1 MSASGVMSW
10 GAETGLIV
18 SLLVIAIL
26 LIRKPFSRLF
36 GAGPTYALW
45 SLPLIRL
52 CLPVI
57 TVPKSWMPNWIMK
70 FGSRKDT
77 VSSNPGSLNN
87 VDRAGD
93 IVTSAGQSDI
103 QFHALLPELN
113 TTSFDWPIIII
124 GFWLG
129 VRILWIFIQL
139 ERQRR
144 FSKDM
149 RATSHPIAN
158 VLEEEAAR
166 AAKTIGLKKL
176 PEIKVSSQNT
186 GPFVTGVMRPI
197 VILPKNFQQSFD
209 HGQRQYAL
217 AHELAHVKRYDLWVA
232 LVALIFRAVNWFN
245 PLVVLGMNKMRVDQE
260 AACDDFVMRKTHASN
275 DQRVTYAKTLLHAAK
290 IGGAPTGS
298 AKLALS
304 LMEERFCD
312 MHERG
317 DENA

>member
-1 MSASGVMSW
+1 MSASGVIEW

-57 TVPKSWMPNWIMK
+57 TVPQSWMPNWIMK

-77 VSSNPGSLNN
+77 VSSNPGSQNN

-103 QFHALLPELN
+103 QSHALLPELS
-113 TTSFDWPIIII
+113 TTSFDWPILII
-124 GFWLG
+124 GIWG
-129 VRILWIFIQL
+129 SVAILWIFIQL
-139 ERQRR
+139 TRQRR

-149 RATSHPIAN
+149 RGTSHP
-158 VLEEEAAR
+158 LTSLLQDEASF
-166 AAKTIGLKKL
+166 AAKTVGLATL
-176 PEIKVSSQNT
+176 PEIKVSSQNI
-186 GPFVTGVMRPI
+186 GPFVTGVIRPI
-197 VILPKNFQQSFD
+197 VILPKNFEQSFD

-312 MHERG
+312 MHEKG